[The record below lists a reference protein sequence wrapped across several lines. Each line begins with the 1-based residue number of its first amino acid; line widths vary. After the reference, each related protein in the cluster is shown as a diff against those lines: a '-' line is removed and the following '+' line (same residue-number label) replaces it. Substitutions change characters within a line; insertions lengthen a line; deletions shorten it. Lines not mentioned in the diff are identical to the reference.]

1 VKKSAGQALHV
12 AAPVRAWAQR
22 FAFLFLVVAAFAL
35 MLLGK
40 ADTLL
45 VERVRTTVTDAM
57 APVLAILARPVDTIG
72 DMVEQAQELTELRAD
87 NAELRRDNERLRNWQ
102 AAAQKLE
109 AENAALRELS
119 RLTVEPGTR
128 FVTARVIGD
137 PGGAFVRSVLV
148 NAGSRDGLAKGQAA
162 LTSDGLAGRVA
173 EVGQR
178 SARVLLLTDIN
189 SRVPILVGKGRDRAI
204 LAGDNTNQPRLLYL
218 TPGSEIR
225 PGDQVVTSGHGGV
238 FPPGLPVGV
247 VIQVDE
253 TAMRVQ
259 PFVGWAHMEYVR
271 LVDYELPSIL
281 LPASPGQAQAPPGGA
296 SGAPSG
302 APR

>member
-12 AAPVRAWAQR
+12 AAPIRAWAQR
-22 FAFLFLVVAAFAL
+22 FAFLFLVIAAFAL

-45 VERVRTTVTDAM
+45 VERARTIVTDAM
-57 APVLAILARPVDTIG
+57 APVLEVLARPVDTIG
-72 DMVEQAQELTELRAD
+72 DMVDQAQELTDLRAD
-87 NAELRRDNERLRNWQ
+87 NAELRRENERLRNWQ

-109 AENAALRELS
+109 VENAALRELS
-119 RLTVEPGTR
+119 HLTAEPGMR

-162 LTSDGLAGRVA
+162 LTSSGLAGRVA

-178 SARVLLLTDIN
+178 SARVLLLSDIN
-189 SRVPILVGKGRDRAI
+189 SRVPIVVGAARNRAI

-218 TPGSEIR
+218 TPGSEVN
-225 PGDQVVTSGHGGV
+225 PGDQVVTSGNGGV

-247 VIQVDE
+247 VILVDE
-253 TAMRVQ
+253 TVMRVQ
-259 PFVGWAHMEYVR
+259 PFVDWAHMEYVR
-271 LVDYELPSIL
+271 IVDYELQGIL
-281 LPASPGQAQAPPGGA
+281 LPASPRQVEASPG
-296 SGAPSG
+296 
-302 APR
+302 PRR

>member
-1 VKKSAGQALHV
+1 MKKTAGQALHF
-12 AAPVRAWAQR
+12 AAPARAWAQR

-45 VERVRTTVTDAM
+45 VERARTMVTDAM
-57 APVLAILARPVDTIG
+57 APVLEVLARPVDTVG
-72 DMVEQAQELTELRAD
+72 DLVEQTQELADLRTD
-87 NAELRRDNERLRNWQ
+87 NAALRRENERLRNWQ

-119 RLTVEPGTR
+119 RLTTEPGMR
-128 FVTARVIGD
+128 FITARAIGD

-148 NAGSRDGLAKGQAA
+148 NAGSRDGLTKGQAA

-178 SARVLLLTDIN
+178 SARILLLTDIN
-189 SRVPILVGKGRDRAI
+189 SRVPVVVGPARDRAI
-204 LAGDNTNQPRLLYL
+204 LAGDNSNQPTLLYV
-218 TPGSEIR
+218 TPGAELK

-247 VIQVDE
+247 VIQADE
-253 TAMRVQ
+253 TVMRVQ
-259 PFVGWAHMEYVR
+259 PFVSWAHMEYVR
-271 LVDYELPSIL
+271 LVDYELPGIL
-281 LPASPGQAQAPPGGA
+281 LPASPWQTAVSP
-296 SGAPSG
+296 G